1 MAIDP
6 RRLLEA
12 LAGEK
17 VDFVIVGGVAF
28 VLHGSTRVTRDL
40 DICYSRSPEN
50 LARLATALAPL
61 HPTLRDAPPS
71 LPFRLDASTLR
82 SGLNFTLTTD
92 AGDLDLLGEI
102 TGVGGFGEI
111 ARGAASM
118 EVYGL
123 PVRVMGLD
131 DVERAKRAAGRLKDL
146 ADLAELLEIR
156 RRRGE

>member
-1 MAIDP
+1 MPIDP

-40 DICYSRSPEN
+40 DICYSRSAEN
-50 LARLATALAPL
+50 LARLAKALAPL
-61 HPTLRDAPPS
+61 HPTLRHAPPS

-111 ARGAASM
+111 ARGSASM
-118 EVYGL
+118 EIYGL

>member
-28 VLHGSTRVTRDL
+28 VLHGSTRVTRD
-40 DICYSRSPEN
+40 
-50 LARLATALAPL
+50 
-61 HPTLRDAPPS
+61 
-71 LPFRLDASTLR
+71 
-82 SGLNFTLTTD
+82 TD

>member
-1 MAIDP
+1 MPIDP

-50 LARLATALAPL
+50 LARLAKALAPL
-61 HPTLRDAPPS
+61 HPTLRDAPSS

-111 ARGAASM
+111 AGGAASM

>member
-1 MAIDP
+1 MPIDP

-17 VDFVIVGGVAF
+17 VDFVIVGGVAL

-40 DICYSRSPEN
+40 
-50 LARLATALAPL
+50 
-61 HPTLRDAPPS
+61 
-71 LPFRLDASTLR
+71 ASTLR
-82 SGLNFTLTTD
+82 SGLNFALTTD

-102 TGVGGFGEI
+102 TGVGGFEGI

-123 PVRVMGLD
+123 RVRVMGLD

>member
-1 MAIDP
+1 MPIDP

-17 VDFVIVGGVAF
+17 VDFVIVGGVAL

-40 DICYSRSPEN
+40 DVCYSRSPEN
-50 LARLATALAPL
+50 LARLARALAPL
-61 HPTLRDAPPS
+61 HPTLRDAPSS
-71 LPFRLDASTLR
+71 LPFE
-82 SGLNFTLTTD
+82 G
-92 AGDLDLLGEI
+92 
-102 TGVGGFGEI
+102 I

-123 PVRVMGLD
+123 RVRVMGLD